1 MPEATYNRALMSV
14 ELSQQ
19 LQQNLQVKVTPKQIA
34 ANYILQMSS
43 VELQEAIAQELD
55 ENPALEMTELPVCP
69 ICGSPV
75 VGNYCTECM
84 PRKGATDDDARMAN
98 DELPADSM
106 TRLRDEEDEFDPI
119 ARAEAEFTLDEHLTW
134 NLRALLPHALHP
146 VADHVIGA
154 LDGNGFLTQSDEEI
168 AFATGVGVNDVG
180 LVLTAMR
187 GLEPIG
193 IGSRSITESLLAQ
206 IEYLRETGELDVPAI
221 AEAVV
226 GEHLADLGERR
237 FREVASLLGVNQR
250 DVIASWEFIKA
261 NLNPYPA
268 SAFIAAVSGD
278 GSRSIVRPDVM
289 IREVDG
295 ELVVEVVES
304 RRFSLHVAPIYSS
317 LSSRLR
323 SSEAT
328 EVEKQH
334 VRDYVGRAKFFIDN
348 INRRRAT
355 IQRIAECLAD
365 RQRDY
370 LLHGVQHLVPLT
382 RAEVGEVI
390 GMHESTVSRATAD
403 KFVMIPSGE
412 VVPFSHFF
420 TASLG
425 IKDQIK
431 HLIES
436 EVTAHPYSDQEIADH
451 LAADGIALAR
461 RTVAKYRDELQILPA
476 RLRHR

>member
-1 MPEATYNRALMSV
+1 MSI

-19 LQQNLQVKVTPKQIA
+19 MQPVLSAKVTPKQIA

-55 ENPALEMTELPVCP
+55 ENPALEMQELPTCP
-69 ICGSPV
+69 ICGSTIA
-75 VGNYCTECM
+75 GNYCTECM
-84 PRKGATDDDARMAN
+84 PRKGEPDDPTRSLAAD
-98 DELPADSM
+98 DLPADGNQ
-106 TRLRDEEDEFDPI
+106 RLRDEDDEFDPI
-119 ARAEAEFTLDEHLTW
+119 ARAEADFTLEDHLTW
-134 NLRALLPHALHP
+134 NLHALLPTPLHV

-154 LDGNGFLTQSDEEI
+154 LDSNGFLTETDAEI
-168 AFATGVGVNDVG
+168 AAATGVTLEDVAT
-180 LVLTAMR
+180 VLAAMQ

-206 IEYLRETGELDVPAI
+206 IEYLREAAEVEVPPH

-237 FREVASLLGVNQR
+237 FREVGAAVGASQR
-250 DVIASWEFIKA
+250 EVVSVWEFVKS
-261 NLNPYPA
+261 NLNPYPTA
-268 SAFIAAVSGD
+268 AFTAAVSGD
-278 GSRSIVRPDVM
+278 AARPIIRPDVL
-289 IREVDG
+289 IRDVDG
-295 ELVVEVVES
+295 ELTAEVVES
-304 RRFSLHVAPIYSS
+304 RRFSLQVAPIYSS
-317 LSSRLR
+317 LSAKLR
-323 SSEAT
+323 SDETT
-328 EVEKQH
+328 ETEKQH
-334 VRDYVGRAKFFIDN
+334 VRQYVGRAKFFIDN

-355 IQRIAECLAD
+355 IQRIAECLID

-370 LLHGVQHLVPLT
+370 LVNGVQHLVPLT

-390 GMHESTVSRATAD
+390 GMHESTVSRATAE
-403 KFVMIPSGE
+403 KYVMLPSGE

-425 IKDQIK
+425 VKDQIK
-431 HLIES
+431 RMIEA
-436 EVTAHPYSDQEIADH
+436 EDPRHPLSDQEIADA
-451 LAADGIALAR
+451 LGEEGIALAR

>member
-1 MPEATYNRALMSV
+1 MSI

-19 LQQNLQVKVTPKQIA
+19 LQPVMQVKVTPKQIA

-55 ENPALEMTELPVCP
+55 ENPALEMQELPTCP

-75 VGNYCTECM
+75 AGNYCTECM
-84 PRKGATDDDARMAN
+84 PRKGTDGDDGQTASTDD
-98 DELPADSM
+98 LPGDGP
-106 TRLRDEEDEFDPI
+106 TRLRDEADEFDPI
-119 ARAEAEFTLDEHLTW
+119 ARAEADFTLEDHLTW
-134 NLRALLPHALHP
+134 NLHALLPTRLHP

-154 LDGNGFLTQSDEEI
+154 LDSRGFLTETDAEI
-168 AFATGVGVNDVG
+168 AAATGVEVDDVDQ
-180 LVLTAMR
+180 VLQAMK

-206 IEYLRETGELDVPAI
+206 VEYLREQGEIEIPAH
-221 AEAVV
+221 AEAVI
-226 GEHLADLGERR
+226 GDHLADLGERR
-237 FREVASLLGVNQR
+237 FREVAAAVGVGQR
-250 DVIASWEFIKA
+250 EVVAVWEFVKG
-261 NLNPYPA
+261 NLNPYPT
-268 SAFIAAVSGD
+268 SAFTAAVSGD
-278 GSRSIVRPDVM
+278 SSRPIIRPDVL
-289 IREVDG
+289 IREIDG
-295 ELVVEVVES
+295 ELNVEVVES
-304 RRFSLHVAPIYSS
+304 RRFSLRVAPIYSS
-317 LSSRLR
+317 LSSKLR
-323 SSEAT
+323 SNDTT
-328 EVEKQH
+328 EDEKQH
-334 VRDYVGRAKFFIDN
+334 VRQYVGRAKFFIDN

-355 IQRIAECLAD
+355 IQRIAECLVE

-370 LLHGVQHLVPLT
+370 LVHGVQHLVPLT

-403 KFVMIPSGE
+403 KYVMIPSGE

-425 IKDQIK
+425 VKDQIK
-431 HLIES
+431 RMIEA
-436 EVTAHPYSDQEIADH
+436 EDPKHPLSDQEIADA
-451 LAADGIALAR
+451 LGAEGIALAR